1 MRRRADFLLKC
12 FSASQQT
19 PGLLNSSTGL
29 QPHEKRGP
37 PLAPVKIHRVLNI
50 GSAAW
55 PSLGWCFLP
64 LSSDFVLIIFFAL
77 VLMKSLLGVLR
88 FQVHWWWLTQGRC
101 YSFLGKA
108 SRPHHSECPWEAR
121 SSSHSDCFCLCPSGS
136 FQGDGVGPNGQWR
149 EDTHA
154 GSNSDL
160 KATGCEPNIEINIWN

>member
-1 MRRRADFLLKC
+1 MNTMGRAGAGMGLLGFRIRFRVSCFLQGHSTPGQVHIFWDSGSPNRVYSLTFCPSEKYCKTIRLAENYEKKSCFLLKC

-88 FQVHWWWLTQGRC
+88 FQVH
-101 YSFLGKA
+101 
-108 SRPHHSECPWEAR
+108 
-121 SSSHSDCFCLCPSGS
+121 
-136 FQGDGVGPNGQWR
+136 
-149 EDTHA
+149 
-154 GSNSDL
+154 
-160 KATGCEPNIEINIWN
+160 